1 MSSWDPRAT
10 HRVRRRPR
18 RRCATHWVRRRPRR
32 LGARVF
38 RPAAAEGGQESA
50 PRSGDH
56 SPLRFAVLAVCTLT
70 VLAGCRG
77 SDSATV
83 LKVAHNGPVGHP
95 FQTGFEEFSRVL
107 EERTA
112 GAVQVQIFENEQ
124 LGTEEE
130 ATLMVKLGALAAS
143 AASAGGGIA
152 AFVPEAEIFN
162 FPFIFRDLDHFYR
175 VLDGPVGERVA
186 ARIEEELDVV
196 VLGYWFAGRRNAWNA
211 ERPIVV
217 PADFEGLKIRVI
229 PTPILVDT
237 FNALGAQAT
246 PMSFG
251 ELYSAL
257 EQGVVDGA
265 ETDHVDLYGERFYEV
280 TKYVSYTRH
289 LYLAVALIF
298 SRKLYDEL
306 PADAREAVLEAGRAS
321 VVAQREAMA
330 SMTAAAR
337 VELEKL
343 GLEFNEIDRGPF
355 EEKVRQVYLDNA
367 ERVGGLEAIEEVARQ

>member
-1 MSSWDPRAT
+1 MWA
-10 HRVRRRPR
+10 RRILAMLAV
-18 RRCATHWVRRRPRR
+18 CA
-32 LGARVF
+32 L
-38 RPAAAEGGQESA
+38 
-50 PRSGDH
+50 
-56 SPLRFAVLAVCTLT
+56 AVLAV
-70 VLAGCRG
+70 GCRG
-77 SDSATV
+77 DDGVTV

-95 FQTGFEEFSRVL
+95 FQVGFEEFRRVL
-107 EERTA
+107 EDRTN

-143 AASAGGGIA
+143 AASAGGGIS

-186 ARIEEELDVV
+186 GRIEDELDVV

-211 ERPIVV
+211 ERPVV
-217 PADFEGLKIRVI
+217 TPSDFEGLKIRVI

-265 ETDHVDLYGERFYEV
+265 ETDHVDLYQERFYEV

-306 PADAREAVLEAGRAS
+306 PPEVQAAVVEAGRAS
-321 VVAQREAMA
+321 TRVQRLAMT
-330 SMTAAAR
+330 SMTASALE
-337 VELEKL
+337 ELQRL
-343 GLEFNEIDRGPF
+343 GLEFNEVDRALF
-355 EEKVRQVYLDNA
+355 EDEVRQVYLDNA
-367 ERVGGLEAIEEVARQ
+367 GRVGGLEAIEEVARQ

>member
-1 MSSWDPRAT
+1 MSDPR
-10 HRVRRRPR
+10 RI
-18 RRCATHWVRRRPRR
+18 
-32 LGARVF
+32 
-38 RPAAAEGGQESA
+38 AA
-50 PRSGDH
+50 
-56 SPLRFAVLAVCTLT
+56 LLAVCA
-70 VLAGCRG
+70 LAMLGSGCRDDDG
-77 SDSATV
+77 VTV

-95 FQTGFEEFSRVL
+95 FQVGFEEFRRVL
-107 EERTA
+107 EERTD

-186 ARIEEELDVV
+186 GRIEEELDVV

-211 ERPIVV
+211 ERPVV
-217 PADFEGLKIRVI
+217 TPSDLQGLKIRVI

-265 ETDHVDLYGERFYEV
+265 ETDHVDLYQERFYEV

-306 PADAREAVLEAGRAS
+306 PPEVQAAVVEAGRAS
-321 VVAQREAMA
+321 TRVERQAMT
-330 SMTAAAR
+330 SMTAAALE
-337 VELEKL
+337 ELQKL
-343 GLEFNEIDRGPF
+343 GLEFNEVDRALF
-355 EEKVRQVYLDNA
+355 EDEVRQVYLDNA
-367 ERVGGLEAIEEVARQ
+367 ARVGGLEAIEEVARQ

>member
-1 MSSWDPRAT
+1 MSSRCGDRS
-10 HRVRRRPR
+10 PR
-18 RRCATHWVRRRPRR
+18 R
-32 LGARVF
+32 
-38 RPAAAEGGQESA
+38 AAILTLCLLFLLLAA
-50 PRSGDH
+50 CGD
-56 SPLRFAVLAVCTLT
+56 R
-70 VLAGCRG
+70 
-77 SDSATV
+77 DDATV

-95 FQTGFEEFSRVL
+95 FQVGFEEFSRVL
-107 EERTA
+107 EERTQ

-143 AASAGGGIA
+143 AASAGGGIS

-175 VLDGPVGERVA
+175 VLDGPVGDRVA
-186 ARIEEELDVV
+186 DRIEEELDVV
-196 VLGYWFAGRRNAWNA
+196 VLGWWFAGSRNAWNA
-211 ERPIVV
+211 ERPIVT

-265 ETDHVDLYGERFYEV
+265 ETDHVDLHQERFYEV

-306 PADAREAVLEAGRAS
+306 PPDVQEAVIEAGKAS
-321 VVAQREAMA
+321 TRVERDAMT
-330 SMTAAAR
+330 SMTADALIA
-337 VELEKL
+337 LETL
-343 GLEFNEIDRGPF
+343 GLEFNEIDRPLF
-355 EEKVRQVYLDNA
+355 EDTVRQVYLDNA
-367 ERVGGLEAIEEVARQ
+367 DRVGGLEAIEEVAGQ